1 MVEKFAA
8 KKHTTSNP
16 SDPPS
21 VLPLGNIFVIVNDS
35 EPCYDTAREKR
46 TGSKIRYRF
55 QLPEIPRGCWCD
67 FRRDFESGMTL
78 KSIGIKYHC
87 DQRTVRSCIILNK
100 SSSELGHQY
109 APTKLEP
116 YIPEIER
123 LYQILSSGG
132 TPQSA
137 EQNTPQKADS
147 SPGQFTAQEVQIQ
160 HLDLSPH
167 QHIRQKT
174 GSQFK
179 DSGPQQLT
187 QQKTQ
192 AKYADSFSNKAI
204 QQESKTTPSVIP
216 GITRLSRLI
225 AQKIAEFGY
234 TGSERLVRNYLRAK
248 CLQSKDNW
256 QGQSSERVK
265 EQNTHP
271 IRRTDNKESK
281 RA

>member
-35 EPCYDTAREKR
+35 EPCYDSAREKR

-55 QLPEIPRGCWCD
+55 QLPEIPHGCWCD

-100 SSSELGHQY
+100 SSAELGHQY

-123 LYQILSSGG
+123 LYQILSNGG
-132 TPQSA
+132 IPQSA
-137 EQNTPQKADS
+137 EQNIAHKADS
-147 SPGQFTAQEVQIQ
+147 SPRQLASQSAQ
-160 HLDLSPH
+160 
-167 QHIRQKT
+167 T
-174 GSQFK
+174 
-179 DSGPQQLT
+179 
-187 QQKTQ
+187 
-192 AKYADSFSNKAI
+192 Y
-204 QQESKTTPSVIP
+204 PSVIP
-216 GITRLSRLI
+216 GITRLSHLI

-271 IRRTDNKESK
+271 IRRIDIKESI

>member
-1 MVEKFAA
+1 MAEKFAA

-16 SDPPS
+16 PEPPSDPNP
-21 VLPLGNIFVIVNDS
+21 GKIFVIVTDT
-35 EPCYDTAREKR
+35 EPCYDSARKKR

-55 QLPEIPRGCWCD
+55 QLPEIPHGCWCD

-137 EQNTPQKADS
+137 EQNIAHKADS
-147 SPGQFTAQEVQIQ
+147 SPRQLASQSAQ
-160 HLDLSPH
+160 
-167 QHIRQKT
+167 T
-174 GSQFK
+174 
-179 DSGPQQLT
+179 
-187 QQKTQ
+187 
-192 AKYADSFSNKAI
+192 Y
-204 QQESKTTPSVIP
+204 PSVIP
-216 GITRLSRLI
+216 GITRFSRLI
-225 AQKIAEFGY
+225 TQKIAEFGY
-234 TGSERLVRNYLRAK
+234 TGSERLVRNYLRTK
-248 CLQSKDNW
+248 FIQTKSNE
-256 QGQSSERVK
+256 QGQSSEQVK
-265 EQNTHP
+265 EKNIYP

>member
-8 KKHTTSNP
+8 KKHTTSTP

-100 SSSELGHQY
+100 SSAELGRQY

-123 LYQILSSGG
+123 LYQILSNGG
-132 TPQSA
+132 IPQSA

-147 SPGQFTAQEVQIQ
+147 SPGQFTAQEAQIQ
-160 HLDLSPH
+160 RADLSPH

-248 CLQSKDNW
+248 FIQAKND
-256 QGQSSERVK
+256 EHVK
-265 EQNTHP
+265 SNKQTQAQRIHP
-271 IRRTDNKESK
+271 IRQPGVTES
-281 RA
+281 